1 MAGIARKVIMKAS
14 EPVSITLNIQYGLWV
29 VQLVSSANHSQR
41 IGFRGTNVISSEY
54 KFLIKKVAHLQRKKA
69 FGFLPFKKV

>member
-29 VQLVSSANHSQR
+29 VQLVSSANHSPR
-41 IGFRGTNVISSEY
+41 IGFRGTNVIRTEY
-54 KFLIKKVAHLQRKKA
+54 NS
-69 FGFLPFKKV
+69 